1 MTAIDTDVSAV
12 QRMFDINVFGPMRMV
27 RGFHEMIIGAKGT
40 IVNISSIGGLI
51 PFVYG
56 CSSRPIL
63 FPHHLRAGNI
73 LICAVSILQCEQSGP
88 CPLGKHSS
96 CGNGSIW
103 VSCHVLSTAGSKTN

>member
-27 RGFHEMIIGAKGT
+27 RSFHEMIIGAKGT

-56 CSSRPIL
+56 C
-63 FPHHLRAGNI
+63 
-73 LICAVSILQCEQSGP
+73 
-88 CPLGKHSS
+88 
-96 CGNGSIW
+96 
-103 VSCHVLSTAGSKTN
+103 